1 MTTLEINHNIRLVE
15 HIAKQ
20 YRAVTIGHPHLDVCL
35 IPISREDAGA
45 LEKVIEIAKG
55 VLLDA

>member
-1 MTTLEINHNIRLVE
+1 MTILEVNHNIRLVE

-35 IPISREDAGA
+35 IPVSREDARA
-45 LEKVIEIAKG
+45 LENVIKIAKG
-55 VLLDA
+55 EMLDA